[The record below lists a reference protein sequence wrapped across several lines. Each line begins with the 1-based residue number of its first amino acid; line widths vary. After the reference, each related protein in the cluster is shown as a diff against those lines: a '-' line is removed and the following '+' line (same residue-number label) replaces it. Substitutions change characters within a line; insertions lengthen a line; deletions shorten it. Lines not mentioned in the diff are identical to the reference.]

1 MRLDVDPETLATDLA
16 ESGLMDEQQARVY
29 VHRELFH
36 HSRQQTA
43 GFLGLRLSAV
53 DERLDE
59 ARDAVSELTAV
70 FAVLRNNEVVP
81 VRRSPENV
89 WHRIDTAGCP
99 RGPDVS
105 PAAPHEER
113 LAFEDDLDAFEGTL
127 CADCFTGD

>member
-1 MRLDVDPETLATDLA
+1 MRLDVDPETLASDLA
-16 ESGLMDEQQARVY
+16 ASGLMNEQQAGVY

-53 DERLDE
+53 DERLEE
-59 ARDAVSELTAV
+59 AREAVSELTDV
-70 FAVLRNNEVVP
+70 FGVLRSNEVVP
-81 VRRSPENV
+81 VRRSPDNV

-105 PAAPHEER
+105 PAAPHGER
-113 LAFEDDLDAFEGTL
+113 LAFEDDLDAFDGTL
-127 CADCFTGD
+127 CTDCFVGD

>member
-16 ESGLMDEQQARVY
+16 ESGLMDEQQASVS

-36 HSRQQTA
+36 QSRQQTA

-53 DERLDE
+53 DERLEE
-59 ARDAVSELTAV
+59 ARDAISELTTV
-70 FAVLRNNEVVP
+70 LAVLRTNEVVP
-81 VRRSPENV
+81 VRRSPEKV

-99 RGPDVS
+99 RSPDVS

-113 LAFEDDLDAFEGTL
+113 LAFEDDLDAFGGTL
-127 CADCFTGD
+127 CGDCFIGE